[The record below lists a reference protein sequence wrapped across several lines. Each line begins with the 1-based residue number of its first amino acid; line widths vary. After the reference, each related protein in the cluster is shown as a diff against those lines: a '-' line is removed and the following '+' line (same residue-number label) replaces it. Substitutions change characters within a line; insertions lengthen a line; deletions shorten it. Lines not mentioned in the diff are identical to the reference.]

1 MITLALIMFWRYY
14 FWDYTSSIYTWYLLS
29 LHLWLDFGVVL
40 VNKYYGIEEEEEQE
54 EQGRFC
60 FERQWVCTGIDCPGL
75 TQCYNL
81 DFTVLFV
88 RETTLHLAFLSGLQS
103 FKKLF
108 LFQEKKKMWL

>member
-1 MITLALIMFWRYY
+1 MSADWTLV
-14 FWDYTSSIYTWYLLS
+14 LS
-29 LHLWLDFGVVL
+29 LLILRYRGGGGGVGV
-40 VNKYYGIEEEEEQE
+40 GR
-54 EQGRFC
+54 GRFC
-60 FERQWVCTGIDCPGL
+60 FQRQWVVLDWPGL

-108 LFQEKKKMWL
+108 LFQEKKKM

>member
-1 MITLALIMFWRYY
+1 M
-14 FWDYTSSIYTWYLLS
+14 S
-29 LHLWLDFGVVL
+29 
-40 VNKYYGIEEEEEQE
+40 
-54 EQGRFC
+54 
-60 FERQWVCTGIDCPGL
+60 CTGIDCPGL

-108 LFQEKKKMWL
+108 LSKEIEIVTLKIELLPKSDLFFFFLSFS

>member
-1 MITLALIMFWRYY
+1 MVTLLILQHRVGGGGGGGGGSAF
-14 FWDYTSSIYTWYLLS
+14 
-29 LHLWLDFGVVL
+29 VL
-40 VNKYYGIEEEEEQE
+40 TDNELY
-54 EQGRFC
+54 
-60 FERQWVCTGIDCPGL
+60 CTGIDCPGL

-108 LFQEKKKMWL
+108 LFQKKKKM

>member
-1 MITLALIMFWRYY
+1 MVSLSILHYY
-14 FWDYTSSIYTWYLLS
+14 SIEKEE
-29 LHLWLDFGVVL
+29 G
-40 VNKYYGIEEEEEQE
+40 EEEEGALLFWQTMSCPDSD
-54 EQGRFC
+54 F
-60 FERQWVCTGIDCPGL
+60 PGL

>member
-1 MITLALIMFWRYY
+1 M
-14 FWDYTSSIYTWYLLS
+14 
-29 LHLWLDFGVVL
+29 DFGGDGDL
-40 VNKYYGIEEEEEQE
+40 VNITAKRRSAFVLTDNELYY
-54 EQGRFC
+54 
-60 FERQWVCTGIDCPGL
+60 TGIDCPGL

-108 LFQEKKKMWL
+108 LFQEKKKM

>member
-1 MITLALIMFWRYY
+1 MSCP
-14 FWDYTSSIYTWYLLS
+14 DS
-29 LHLWLDFGVVL
+29 DF
-40 VNKYYGIEEEEEQE
+40 
-54 EQGRFC
+54 
-60 FERQWVCTGIDCPGL
+60 PGL

-108 LFQEKKKMWL
+108 LSKEIEIVTLKIELLPTSDLFCLFSNISQNLTIYFFFRP